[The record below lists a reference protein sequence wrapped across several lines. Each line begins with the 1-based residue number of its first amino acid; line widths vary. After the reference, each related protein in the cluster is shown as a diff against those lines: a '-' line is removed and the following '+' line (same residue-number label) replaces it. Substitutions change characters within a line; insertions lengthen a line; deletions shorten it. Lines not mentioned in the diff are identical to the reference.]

1 MTLSRNKSPDLRVVK
16 THKVIREAFI
26 MLLSEQEYND
36 ITIQA
41 ILDCAKVNR
50 ATFYKYYSGKGDLA
64 GQMID
69 DFKQEVSQLFQDRL
83 NADSQMLQMIM
94 ENHSQ
99 KLFERRQQMLTLWK
113 IRTHQKHIMIK
124 HHNLYHDMFLMG
136 KQNFI
141 ELAKKQ
147 QATDYLTAAAI
158 DYQATM
164 MATIFM
170 ASFKYYFEKDLPIPA
185 DLKVEWE
192 QMLIITMS

>member
-16 THKVIREAFI
+16 THKAIREAFI

-41 ILDCAKVNR
+41 ILDRAKVNR

-64 GQMID
+64 WQMID
-69 DFKQEVSQLFQDRL
+69 DFKHEVSQLFQDRL

-99 KLFERRQQMLTLWK
+99 KLFERRQQMLALWK
-113 IRTHQKHIMIK
+113 IRSQ
-124 HHNLYHDMFLMG
+124 HHNLYHDIFLMG

-147 QATDYLTAAAI
+147 KATDYLTVEAI

-164 MATIFM
+164 MATVFM
-170 ASFKYYFEKDLPIPA
+170 ASLKYFYERDLPLPKNLPM
-185 DLKVEWE
+185 DWQ
-192 QMLIITMS
+192 QMLDIIKS

>member
-1 MTLSRNKSPDLRVVK
+1 
-16 THKVIREAFI
+16 

-99 KLFERRQQMLTLWK
+99 KLFERRQQMLALWK
-113 IRTHQKHIMIK
+113 IRTQ

-147 QATDYLTAAAI
+147 KATDYLTAEAI

-185 DLKVEWE
+185 DLKVDWE

>member
-16 THKVIREAFI
+16 THKAIREAFI

-99 KLFERRQQMLTLWK
+99 KLFERRQQMLALWK
-113 IRTHQKHIMIK
+113 IRTQ

-147 QATDYLTAAAI
+147 KATDYLTAEAI

-164 MATIFM
+164 MATVFM
-170 ASFKYYFEKDLPIPA
+170 ASLKYFYERDLPLPKNLPM
-185 DLKVEWE
+185 DWQ
-192 QMLIITMS
+192 QMLDIIKS

>member
-16 THKVIREAFI
+16 THKAIREAFI
-26 MLLSEQEYND
+26 MLLFEQEYND
-36 ITIQA
+36 ITIQS
-41 ILDCAKVNR
+41 ILNRAKVNR
-50 ATFYKYYSGKGDLA
+50 ATFYKYYSSKGDLA

-83 NADSQMLQMIM
+83 NADSQMLKMIM

-99 KLFERRQQMLTLWK
+99 KLFERRQQMLALWK
-113 IRTHQKHIMIK
+113 IRSQ

-147 QATDYLTAAAI
+147 KATDYLTAEAL

>member
-16 THKVIREAFI
+16 THKAIREAFI
-26 MLLSEQEYND
+26 ILLSEQEYND
-36 ITIQA
+36 IAIQA
-41 ILDCAKVNR
+41 ILERAKVNR
-50 ATFYKYYSGKGDLA
+50 ATFYKYYSSKGDLA

-99 KLFERRQQMLTLWK
+99 KLFERRQQMLALWK
-113 IRTHQKHIMIK
+113 IRTQD
-124 HHNLYHDMFLMG
+124 HNLYHDMFLMG

-147 QATDYLTAAAI
+147 KATDYLTAEAI

-164 MATIFM
+164 MATVFM
-170 ASFKYYFEKDLPIPA
+170 ASLKYYFEKDLPLPKKLPM
-185 DLKVEWE
+185 DWQ
-192 QMLIITMS
+192 QMLDIIKS

>member
-16 THKVIREAFI
+16 THKAIREAFI

-36 ITIQA
+36 IAIQA
-41 ILDCAKVNR
+41 ILERAKVNR
-50 ATFYKYYSGKGDLA
+50 ATFYKYYSSKGDLA
-64 GQMID
+64 RQMID

-99 KLFERRQQMLTLWK
+99 KLFERRHQMLALWK
-113 IRTHQKHIMIK
+113 IRTQ

-147 QATDYLTAAAI
+147 KATDYLTAEAI

>member
-1 MTLSRNKSPDLRVVK
+1 M
-16 THKVIREAFI
+16 
-26 MLLSEQEYND
+26 LSEQEYND
-36 ITIQA
+36 IAIQA
-41 ILDCAKVNR
+41 ILERAKVNR

-69 DFKQEVSQLFQDRL
+69 DFKHEVSQLFQDRL
-83 NADSQMLQMIM
+83 NADSQMLQIIM

-99 KLFERRQQMLTLWK
+99 KLFERRQQMLALWK
-113 IRTHQKHIMIK
+113 IRTQ

-147 QATDYLTAAAI
+147 KATDYLTAEAI

-170 ASFKYYFEKDLPIPA
+170 ASLKYYFEKDLPLPKKLPV
-185 DLKVEWE
+185 DWQ
-192 QMLIITMS
+192 QMLDIIKS

>member
-16 THKVIREAFI
+16 THKAIREAFI
-26 MLLSEQEYND
+26 ILLSEQEYND
-36 ITIQA
+36 IAIQA
-41 ILDCAKVNR
+41 ILERAKVNR

-99 KLFERRQQMLTLWK
+99 KLFERRQEMLALWK
-113 IRTHQKHIMIK
+113 IRTQ

-147 QATDYLTAAAI
+147 KATDYLTAEAI

-170 ASFKYYFEKDLPIPA
+170 ASLKYFYERELPLPKNLPV
-185 DLKVEWE
+185 DWQ
-192 QMLIITMS
+192 QMLDIIKS

>member
-41 ILDCAKVNR
+41 ILNRAKVNR
-50 ATFYKYYSGKGDLA
+50 ATFYKYYSSKGDLA

-99 KLFERRQQMLTLWK
+99 KLFERRQQMLALWK
-113 IRTHQKHIMIK
+113 IRTQQ
-124 HHNLYHDMFLMG
+124 HNLYHDMFLMG

-147 QATDYLTAAAI
+147 KATDYLTAEAI

>member
-1 MTLSRNKSPDLRVVK
+1 MILSRNKSPDLRVVK
-16 THKVIREAFI
+16 THKAIREAFI

-36 ITIQA
+36 IAIQA
-41 ILDCAKVNR
+41 ILERAKVNR

-99 KLFERRQQMLTLWK
+99 KLFERRQQMLALWK
-113 IRTHQKHIMIK
+113 IRTQ

-147 QATDYLTAAAI
+147 KATDYLTAEAI

-164 MATIFM
+164 MATVFM
-170 ASFKYYFEKDLPIPA
+170 ASLKYFYERDLPLPKNLPV
-185 DLKVEWE
+185 DWQ
-192 QMLIITMS
+192 QMLDIIKS

>member
-16 THKVIREAFI
+16 THKAIREAFI
-26 MLLSEQEYND
+26 LLLSEQEYND
-36 ITIQA
+36 IAILA
-41 ILDCAKVNR
+41 ILDRAKVNR
-50 ATFYKYYSGKGDLA
+50 ATFYKYYSSKGDLA

-99 KLFERRQQMLTLWK
+99 KLFERRQQMLALWK
-113 IRTHQKHIMIK
+113 IRTQ

-147 QATDYLTAAAI
+147 QATDYLTAEAI

-164 MATIFM
+164 MATVFM
-170 ASFKYYFEKDLPIPA
+170 ASLKYFYERDLPLPKNLPV
-185 DLKVEWE
+185 DWQ
-192 QMLIITMS
+192 QMLDIIKS

>member
-16 THKVIREAFI
+16 THKAIREAFI

-99 KLFERRQQMLTLWK
+99 KLFERRQQMLALWK
-113 IRTHQKHIMIK
+113 IRTQD
-124 HHNLYHDMFLMG
+124 HNLYHDMFLMG

-147 QATDYLTAAAI
+147 KATDYLTAAAI

-170 ASFKYYFEKDLPIPA
+170 ASLKYFYERELPSPKNLPM
-185 DLKVEWE
+185 DWQ
-192 QMLIITMS
+192 QMLDIIKS

>member
-16 THKVIREAFI
+16 THKAIREAFI
-26 MLLSEQEYND
+26 ILLSEQEYND
-36 ITIQA
+36 IAIQA
-41 ILDCAKVNR
+41 ILNRAKVNR
-50 ATFYKYYSGKGDLA
+50 ATFYKYYSGKGYLA
-64 GQMID
+64 RQMID

-83 NADSQMLQMIM
+83 NADSQMLQIIM

-99 KLFERRQQMLTLWK
+99 KLFERRQQMLALWK
-113 IRTHQKHIMIK
+113 IRTQ

-147 QATDYLTAAAI
+147 KATDYLTAEAI

>member
-16 THKVIREAFI
+16 THKAIREAFI

-36 ITIQA
+36 IAIQA
-41 ILDCAKVNR
+41 ILDRAKVNR
-50 ATFYKYYSGKGDLA
+50 ATFYKYYSSKGDLA
-64 GQMID
+64 RQMID

-99 KLFERRQQMLTLWK
+99 KLFERRQQMLALWK
-113 IRTHQKHIMIK
+113 IRTQD
-124 HHNLYHDMFLMG
+124 HNLYHDMFLMG

-147 QATDYLTAAAI
+147 KATDYLTAAAI

-185 DLKVEWE
+185 NLKVEWE

>member
-64 GQMID
+64 GKMID

-99 KLFERRQQMLTLWK
+99 KLFERRQQMLALWK
-113 IRTHQKHIMIK
+113 IRTQ

-141 ELAKKQ
+141 EQAILQ
-147 QATDYLTAAAI
+147 QATDYLTAEAI

-164 MATIFM
+164 MATVFM
-170 ASFKYYFEKDLPIPA
+170 ASLKYFYERELPLPKNLPM
-185 DLKVEWE
+185 DWQ
-192 QMLIITMS
+192 QMLDIIKS

>member
-1 MTLSRNKSPDLRVVK
+1 MTLNRNKSPDLRVVK
-16 THKVIREAFI
+16 THKAIREAFI
-26 MLLSEQEYND
+26 LLLSEQEYND
-36 ITIQA
+36 IAIQA
-41 ILDCAKVNR
+41 ILDRAKVNR

-69 DFKQEVSQLFQDRL
+69 DFKHEVSQLFQDRL

-99 KLFERRQQMLTLWK
+99 KLFERRQQMLALWK
-113 IRTHQKHIMIK
+113 IRSQ
-124 HHNLYHDMFLMG
+124 HHNLYHDIFLMG

-147 QATDYLTAAAI
+147 KATDYLTAETI

-164 MATIFM
+164 MATVFM
-170 ASFKYYFEKDLPIPA
+170 ASLKYFYERDLPLPKNLPM
-185 DLKVEWE
+185 DWQ
-192 QMLIITMS
+192 QMLDIIKS

>member
-16 THKVIREAFI
+16 THKAIREAFI
-26 MLLSEQEYND
+26 ILLSEQEYND
-36 ITIQA
+36 IAIQA
-41 ILDCAKVNR
+41 ILERAKVNR

-99 KLFERRQQMLTLWK
+99 KLFERRQEMLALWK
-113 IRTHQKHIMIK
+113 IRTQ

-147 QATDYLTAAAI
+147 KATDYLTAEAI

-164 MATIFM
+164 MATVFM
-170 ASFKYYFEKDLPIPA
+170 ASLKYFYERELPLPKNLPV
-185 DLKVEWE
+185 DWQ
-192 QMLIITMS
+192 QMLDIIKS

>member
-16 THKVIREAFI
+16 THKAIREAFI
-26 MLLSEQEYND
+26 MLLSNQEYND
-36 ITIQA
+36 IAIQA
-41 ILDCAKVNR
+41 ILNRAKVNR

-69 DFKQEVSQLFQDRL
+69 DFKHEVSQLFQDRL

-99 KLFERRQQMLTLWK
+99 KLFERRQQMLALWK
-113 IRTHQKHIMIK
+113 IRTQQ
-124 HHNLYHDMFLMG
+124 HNLYHDMFLMG

-147 QATDYLTAAAI
+147 KATDYLTAEAI

-164 MATIFM
+164 MATVFM
-170 ASFKYYFEKDLPIPA
+170 ASLKYFYERDLPLPKNLPM
-185 DLKVEWE
+185 DWQ
-192 QMLIITMS
+192 QMLDIIKS

>member
-16 THKVIREAFI
+16 THKAIREAFI

-36 ITIQA
+36 IAIQA
-41 ILDCAKVNR
+41 ILERAKVNR

-64 GQMID
+64 GQIID

-99 KLFERRQQMLTLWK
+99 KLFERRQQMLALWK
-113 IRTHQKHIMIK
+113 IRSQ

-147 QATDYLTAAAI
+147 KATDYLTAEAI

-164 MATIFM
+164 MATVFM
-170 ASFKYYFEKDLPIPA
+170 ASLKYFYERELPLPKNLPM
-185 DLKVEWE
+185 DWQ
-192 QMLIITMS
+192 QMLDIIKS

>member
-16 THKVIREAFI
+16 THKAIREAFI

-36 ITIQA
+36 IAIQA
-41 ILDCAKVNR
+41 ILERAKVNR
-50 ATFYKYYSGKGDLA
+50 ATFYKYYSGKSDLA

-99 KLFERRQQMLTLWK
+99 KLFERRQQMLALWK
-113 IRTHQKHIMIK
+113 IRTQ

-147 QATDYLTAAAI
+147 QATDYLTAEAI

-170 ASFKYYFEKDLPIPA
+170 ASLKYYFEKDLPLPKKLPV
-185 DLKVEWE
+185 DWQ
-192 QMLIITMS
+192 QMLDIIKS

>member
-16 THKVIREAFI
+16 THKAIREAFI
-26 MLLSEQEYND
+26 LLLSEQEYND
-36 ITIQA
+36 IAILA
-41 ILDCAKVNR
+41 ILDRAKVNR
-50 ATFYKYYSGKGDLA
+50 ATFYKYYSSKGDLA

-99 KLFERRQQMLTLWK
+99 KLFERRQQMLALWK
-113 IRTHQKHIMIK
+113 IRTQ

-147 QATDYLTAAAI
+147 KATDYLTAEAI

-164 MATIFM
+164 MATILM
-170 ASFKYYFEKDLPIPA
+170 SSFKYYFEKDLPIPA
-185 DLKVEWE
+185 NLRVEWE

>member
-41 ILDCAKVNR
+41 ILDSAKVNR

-99 KLFERRQQMLTLWK
+99 KMFERRQQMLALWK
-113 IRTHQKHIMIK
+113 IRTQ

-147 QATDYLTAAAI
+147 KATDYLTAEAI

-164 MATIFM
+164 MATVFM
-170 ASFKYYFEKDLPIPA
+170 ASLKYFYERDLPLPKNLPV
-185 DLKVEWE
+185 DWQ
-192 QMLIITMS
+192 QMLDIIKS

>member
-16 THKVIREAFI
+16 THKAIREAFI
-26 MLLSEQEYND
+26 LLLSEQEYND
-36 ITIQA
+36 IAIQA
-41 ILDCAKVNR
+41 ILDRAKVNR
-50 ATFYKYYSGKGDLA
+50 ATFYKYYSSKGDLA

-99 KLFERRQQMLTLWK
+99 KLFERRQQMLALWK
-113 IRTHQKHIMIK
+113 IRTQ

-147 QATDYLTAAAI
+147 KATDYLTAEAI

-164 MATIFM
+164 MATILM
-170 ASFKYYFEKDLPIPA
+170 SSFKYYFEKDLPIPA
-185 DLKVEWE
+185 NLRVEWE

>member
-16 THKVIREAFI
+16 THKAIREAFI
-26 MLLSEQEYND
+26 LLLSEQEYND
-36 ITIQA
+36 IAIQA
-41 ILDCAKVNR
+41 ILDRAKVNR

-99 KLFERRQQMLTLWK
+99 KLFERRHQMLALWK
-113 IRTHQKHIMIK
+113 IRTQ

-147 QATDYLTAAAI
+147 KATDYLMVEAI

-164 MATIFM
+164 MATVFM
-170 ASFKYYFEKDLPIPA
+170 ASLKYFYERDLPLPKNLPV
-185 DLKVEWE
+185 DWQ
-192 QMLIITMS
+192 QMLDIIKS

>member
-1 MTLSRNKSPDLRVVK
+1 MTLSRNKLSDLRVVK
-16 THKVIREAFI
+16 THKAIREAFI

-36 ITIQA
+36 IAIQA
-41 ILDCAKVNR
+41 ILERAKVNR
-50 ATFYKYYSGKGDLA
+50 ATFYKYYSSKGDLA
-64 GQMID
+64 RQMID

-99 KLFERRQQMLTLWK
+99 KLFERRQQMLALWK
-113 IRTHQKHIMIK
+113 IRTQ

-147 QATDYLTAAAI
+147 KATDYLTAEAI

-170 ASFKYYFEKDLPIPA
+170 ASLKYYFEKDLPIPA

>member
-1 MTLSRNKSPDLRVVK
+1 MTLSHNKSPDLRVVK
-16 THKVIREAFI
+16 THKAIREAFI

-36 ITIQA
+36 IAIQA
-41 ILDCAKVNR
+41 ILNRAKVNR
-50 ATFYKYYSGKGDLA
+50 ATFYKYYSSKGDLA

-99 KLFERRQQMLTLWK
+99 KLFERRQQMLALWK
-113 IRTHQKHIMIK
+113 IRTQ

-147 QATDYLTAAAI
+147 KATDYLTAEAI

-164 MATIFM
+164 MATAFM
-170 ASFKYYFEKDLPIPA
+170 ASLKYFYERDLPLPKNLPV
-185 DLKVEWE
+185 DWQ
-192 QMLIITMS
+192 QMLDIIKS

>member
-16 THKVIREAFI
+16 THKAIREAFI

-36 ITIQA
+36 IAIQA
-41 ILDCAKVNR
+41 ILERAKVNR

-64 GQMID
+64 GKMID

-99 KLFERRQQMLTLWK
+99 KLFERRQQMLVLWK
-113 IRTHQKHIMIK
+113 IRTQ

-147 QATDYLTAAAI
+147 NATEYLTAEAI

-164 MATIFM
+164 MATVFM
-170 ASFKYYFEKDLPIPA
+170 ASLKYFYERDLPLPKNLPV
-185 DLKVEWE
+185 DWQ
-192 QMLIITMS
+192 QMLDIIKS

>member
-16 THKVIREAFI
+16 THKAIREAFI

-36 ITIQA
+36 IAIQA
-41 ILDCAKVNR
+41 ILERAKVNR

-99 KLFERRQQMLTLWK
+99 KLFERRQEMLALWK
-113 IRTHQKHIMIK
+113 IRTQ

-147 QATDYLTAAAI
+147 KATDYLTAEAI

-170 ASFKYYFEKDLPIPA
+170 ASLKYFYERELPLPKNLPV
-185 DLKVEWE
+185 DWQ
-192 QMLIITMS
+192 QMLDIIKS

>member
-16 THKVIREAFI
+16 THKAIREAFI
-26 MLLSEQEYND
+26 ILLSEQEYND
-36 ITIQA
+36 IAIQA
-41 ILDCAKVNR
+41 ILERAKVNR
-50 ATFYKYYSGKGDLA
+50 ATFYKYYSSKGDLA

-83 NADSQMLQMIM
+83 NADSQMLQIIM

-99 KLFERRQQMLTLWK
+99 KLFERRQQMLALWK
-113 IRTHQKHIMIK
+113 IRTQD
-124 HHNLYHDMFLMG
+124 HNLYHDMFLMG

-147 QATDYLTAAAI
+147 KATDYLTAEAI

-170 ASFKYYFEKDLPIPA
+170 ASLKYYFEKDLPLPKKLPV
-185 DLKVEWE
+185 DWQ
-192 QMLIITMS
+192 QMLNIIKS

>member
-99 KLFERRQQMLTLWK
+99 KMFERRQQMLALWK
-113 IRTHQKHIMIK
+113 IRTQD
-124 HHNLYHDMFLMG
+124 HNLYHDMFLMG

-147 QATDYLTAAAI
+147 KATDYLTAEAI

-170 ASFKYYFEKDLPIPA
+170 ASFKYFYERDLPSPKNLPM
-185 DLKVEWE
+185 DWQ
-192 QMLIITMS
+192 QMLDIIKS

>member
-16 THKVIREAFI
+16 THKAIREAFI

-41 ILDCAKVNR
+41 ILDSAKVNR
-50 ATFYKYYSGKGDLA
+50 ATFSKYYSGKGDLA

-99 KLFERRQQMLTLWK
+99 KLFERRQPMLALWK
-113 IRTHQKHIMIK
+113 IRTQ

-147 QATDYLTAAAI
+147 KATDYLTAEAI

>member
-99 KLFERRQQMLTLWK
+99 KLFERRQEMLALWK
-113 IRTHQKHIMIK
+113 IRTQ

-147 QATDYLTAAAI
+147 KATDYLTAEAI

-164 MATIFM
+164 MATILM
-170 ASFKYYFEKDLPIPA
+170 SSFKYYFEKDLPLPKKLPV
-185 DLKVEWE
+185 DWQ
-192 QMLIITMS
+192 QMLDIIKS

>member
-16 THKVIREAFI
+16 THKAIREAFI

-99 KLFERRQQMLTLWK
+99 KLFKRRQQMLALWK
-113 IRTHQKHIMIK
+113 IRTQ

-147 QATDYLTAAAI
+147 KATDYLTAAAI

-170 ASFKYYFEKDLPIPA
+170 ASFKYYFEKDLPLPKNLPM
-185 DLKVEWE
+185 DWQ
-192 QMLIITMS
+192 QMLDIIKS

>member
-16 THKVIREAFI
+16 THKAIREAFI

-36 ITIQA
+36 IAIQA
-41 ILDCAKVNR
+41 ILNRAKVNR

-69 DFKQEVSQLFQDRL
+69 DFKQEISQLFQDRL

-99 KLFERRQQMLTLWK
+99 KLFERRQQMLALWQ
-113 IRTHQKHIMIK
+113 IRTQHY
-124 HHNLYHDMFLMG
+124 NLYHDMFLIS

-141 ELAKKQ
+141 ELAKIQK
-147 QATDYLTAAAI
+147 ATDYLTAEAI
-158 DYQATM
+158 NYQATM
-164 MATIFM
+164 MATVFM
-170 ASFKYYFEKDLPIPA
+170 ASLKYFYERDLPLPKNLPV
-185 DLKVEWE
+185 DWQ
-192 QMLIITMS
+192 QMVDIIKS

>member
-16 THKVIREAFI
+16 THKAIREAFI

-36 ITIQA
+36 IAIQA
-41 ILDCAKVNR
+41 ILDRAKVNR

-64 GQMID
+64 RQMID

-99 KLFERRQQMLTLWK
+99 KLFERRQQMLALWK
-113 IRTHQKHIMIK
+113 IRSQ

-147 QATDYLTAAAI
+147 KATDYLTAAAI

-170 ASFKYYFEKDLPIPA
+170 ASFKYFYERDLPSPKNLPM
-185 DLKVEWE
+185 DWQ
-192 QMLIITMS
+192 QMLDIIKS

>member
-1 MTLSRNKSPDLRVVK
+1 MTLSHNKSPDLRVVK

-41 ILDCAKVNR
+41 ILNRAKVNR

-64 GQMID
+64 GKMID

-83 NADSQMLQMIM
+83 NADSQMLQMVM

-99 KLFERRQQMLTLWK
+99 KLFERRQQMLALWK
-113 IRTHQKHIMIK
+113 IRTQ

-147 QATDYLTAAAI
+147 KATDYLTAEAI

-170 ASFKYYFEKDLPIPA
+170 ASLKYYFEKDLPLPKKLPV
-185 DLKVEWE
+185 DWQ
-192 QMLIITMS
+192 QMLDIIKS